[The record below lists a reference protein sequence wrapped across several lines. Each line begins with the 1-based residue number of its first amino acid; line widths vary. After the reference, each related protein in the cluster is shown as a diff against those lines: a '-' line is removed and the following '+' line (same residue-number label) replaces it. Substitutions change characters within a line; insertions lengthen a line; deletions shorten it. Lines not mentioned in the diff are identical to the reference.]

1 MIRPLTCVCML
12 LACASGLYLY
22 QSKHRAQMLDREI
35 GRTMKLTEAARDRTG
50 VLRGEWALLNEPERL
65 AALSHTHLG
74 LKTLIPSQFVTVA
87 DLSDRLPSPAAPG
100 AFVPAP
106 EDPELAT
113 PTAAHIPVPT
123 PIPAARPVIKTPSP
137 ILAVAAPQSVPA
149 RTSASPRPAA
159 QAIDRREDAAQSRPS
174 VQAVSVSSPSPASLP
189 SRTASAGPGASIGE
203 SVARAARLR
212 GDTQPGYAQS
222 AYAHPTYVQPTFA
235 QPAYTQAS
243 IQAPT
248 PAAASVLGG
257 PRPLLPPPVPFGA
270 R

>member
-65 AALSHTHLG
+65 AALSQTHLG
-74 LKTLIPSQFVTVA
+74 LKTLIPAQFVTVA
-87 DLSDRLPSPAAPG
+87 DLSARLPSPVAPG
-100 AFVPAP
+100 TIVAPPEEPEPA
-106 EDPELAT
+106 
-113 PTAAHIPVPT
+113 IPVPT
-123 PIPAARPVIKTPSP
+123 PVPSARPAIKAPSP
-137 ILAVAAPQSVPA
+137 IMAVAAPQSAPA
-149 RTSASPRPAA
+149 RAPAAPRPAA
-159 QAIDRREDAAQSRPS
+159 QAADRREDARPS
-174 VQAVSVSSPSPASLP
+174 VQAVSVSSTSPAGLP
-189 SRTASAGPGASIGE
+189 PRTASAAPGMSIGE

-212 GDTQPGYAQS
+212 GDTQPGYTQPS
-222 AYAHPTYVQPTFA
+222 YAHPTFV

-257 PRPLLPPPVPFGA
+257 PRPLLPAPVPFGA